1 MTLETTRQQAL
12 DRREYYAEACDPDAC
27 FDLGMACSTGSGGVP
42 VDLVAAHKWF
52 NIAAAM
58 GHARAGECRGEIA
71 EDMTAREVVE
81 AQRQARALLA
91 SQMRRAA

>member
-1 MTLETTRQQAL
+1 MTHETMRQQAL
-12 DRREYYAEACDPDAC
+12 DRREYYAEAGDPDAC
-27 FDLGMACSTGSGGVP
+27 FDLGMACSTGSGGIA

-58 GHARAGECRGEIA
+58 GHARAAECRGEIA
-71 EDMTAREVVE
+71 EEMSAREVVD

-91 SQMRRAA
+91 THMRRAA